1 MTTYN
6 HVLNN
11 LEKLKLEKI
20 RAYLPNYLD
29 DIKGS
34 EVSLLDSLL
43 ELTSKEIEFK
53 DYRASIA
60 NVKVAGFPFEK
71 TLDSFD
77 FTFQPSINKNLIMDL
92 ATLRFIDN
100 AENILLLGSSGV
112 GKTHLAIALG
122 VKAAQSRY
130 STYFVSCH
138 DMMNKLTKAKL
149 ENRLDAQL
157 RHYLKYKLLI
167 IDEIGYLP
175 FDKDGANLFFQLIAK
190 RYEKKST
197 IITTNKVFSKW
208 GEVFGDSTLA
218 NAMLDRLI
226 HHSHIIKI
234 TGPSYRVKDKIESIT
249 PTKDGKNVHL

>member
-1 MTTYN
+1 MTAYN

-11 LEKLKLEKI
+11 LDKLKLEKI
-20 RAYLPNYLD
+20 RDYLPNYLD
-29 DIKGS
+29 HIK
-34 EVSLLDSLL
+34 EQDVPLIESLL
-43 ELTSKEIEFK
+43 ELTSKEIEYK
-53 DYRASIA
+53 DHRASIA

-71 TLDSFD
+71 TLESFD
-77 FTFQPSINKNLIMDL
+77 FTFQPSINKNQILDL
-92 ATLRFIDN
+92 ATLRFIEN

-112 GKTHLAIALG
+112 GKTHLAVSIG
-122 VKAAQSRY
+122 MKAAQTRH
-130 STYFVSCH
+130 STYFISCH
-138 DMMNKLTKAKL
+138 DLMAKLTKAQS

-157 RHYLKYKLLI
+157 RNYLKYKLLI

-175 FDKDGANLFFQLIAK
+175 FDKDSANLLFQLVAK

-234 TGPSYRVKDKIESIT
+234 TGPSYRIKDKLEAVT
-249 PTKDGKNVHL
+249 PGKNDKSDQM

>member
-11 LEKLKLEKI
+11 LDKLKLEKI
-20 RAYLPNYLD
+20 RDYLPNYLD
-29 DIKGS
+29 HIKEQDI
-34 EVSLLDSLL
+34 SLIESLL
-43 ELTSKEIEFK
+43 ELTNKEIEYK
-53 DYRASIA
+53 DHRASVA
-60 NVKVAGFPFEK
+60 NVKIAGFPFEK
-71 TLDSFD
+71 TLESFD
-77 FTFQPSINKNLIMDL
+77 FTFQPSINKNQIIDL
-92 ATLRFIDN
+92 ATLRFIEK

-112 GKTHLAIALG
+112 GKTHLAVSLG
-122 VKAAQSRY
+122 TKAAQSRY
-130 STYFVSCH
+130 STYFISCH
-138 DMMNKLTKAKL
+138 DLMAKLNKAKA

-197 IITTNKVFSKW
+197 IITTNKTFSKW

-234 TGPSYRVKDKIESIT
+234 TGPSYRMKDKLDSIT
-249 PTKDGKNVHL
+249 PNKNDKSEQL

>member
-11 LEKLKLEKI
+11 LDKLKLEKI
-20 RAYLPNYLD
+20 RDYLPNYLD
-29 DIKGS
+29 HIKGND
-34 EVSLLDSLL
+34 VSLIESLL
-43 ELTSKEIEFK
+43 ELTSKEIEYK
-53 DYRASIA
+53 DHRASIA
-60 NVKVAGFPFEK
+60 NVQVAGFPFEK
-71 TLDSFD
+71 SLDSFD
-77 FTFQPSINKNLIMDL
+77 FTFQPSLNKNQIMDL
-92 ATLRFIDN
+92 ATLRFIDK
-100 AENILLLGSSGV
+100 AENVLLLGSSGV
-112 GKTHLAIALG
+112 GKTHLAVALG
-122 VKAAQSRY
+122 TKAAQSRY
-130 STYFVSCH
+130 STYFISCH
-138 DMMNKLTKAKL
+138 DMMIKLSKAKS

-157 RHYLKYKLLI
+157 RHYLKYKVLI

-175 FDKDGANLFFQLIAK
+175 FDQEGANLFFQLIAK

-234 TGPSYRVKDKIESIT
+234 TGPSYRVKDKLDSLT
-249 PTKDGKNVHL
+249 PSKNDKSDQM